1 MLMLIVHVNSN
12 MQVVH
17 VEDSKVTSTELLLRH
32 R

>member
-17 VEDSKVTSTELLLRH
+17 VEDSKVTSTGLLLRH